1 MYGARAGRGC
11 GQGRG
16 ASLDPPG
23 VYPPAREISEARGAP
38 ESGGAALSRRFVRRV
53 GSDAAGGPLDAVS
66 LKESGENL
74 DAEGGLGANKGLPSP
89 PTMA

>member
-1 MYGARAGRGC
+1 VRPGTGREPGPAR
-11 GQGRG
+11 
-16 ASLDPPG
+16 SL
-23 VYPPAREISEARGAP
+23 PPAREISEARGAP